1 MSSARALSLSYAT
14 SLTLSLFVSL
24 IFRNLLDLFK
34 FQVDEL
40 IILNSYAVSFIFFIK
55 KQGENK
61 IKSMRYLLDLN
72 IFTKLGKI
80 LLLDIQFYRAVDFL
94 IIKGNL

>member
-1 MSSARALSLSYAT
+1 MSSARALSLSCAT
-14 SLTLSLFVSL
+14 SLTLGLFVSL
-24 IFRNLLDLFK
+24 LFINLLDLFR

-40 IILNSYAVSFIFFIK
+40 IILNPYTVFFIFLIK

-61 IKSMRYLLDLN
+61 IKSMRYFLDLN

-80 LLLDIQFYRAVDFL
+80 FLLYHSV
-94 IIKGNL
+94 